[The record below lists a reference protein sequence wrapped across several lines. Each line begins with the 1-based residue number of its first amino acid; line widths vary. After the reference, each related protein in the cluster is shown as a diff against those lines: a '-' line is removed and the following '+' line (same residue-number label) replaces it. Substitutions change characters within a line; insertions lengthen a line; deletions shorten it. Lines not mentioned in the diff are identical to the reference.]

1 MLADSYLG
9 ALFER
14 RQKLSNDI
22 VNLLSTG
29 VAAGLAILL
38 AG

>member
-22 VNLLSTG
+22 VNLLSTA
-29 VAAGLAILL
+29 VAAVIAIIL